1 MKSTKKYLIT
11 VNCLT
16 LFVAAFICLPVAAAG
31 EEPAAKAAVKSPGK
45 TVKRGFQ
52 PSIKLGIESIQFE
65 TGWLPEA
72 PEASGYHTLSLSPYV
87 LWQPSRE
94 WEFRGGVRLDSM
106 AQAGKVDHSETLVD
120 YTDTYVR
127 YRSGDTRITLGA
139 QTILWG
145 RVDEIA
151 PSDRTSRADLTRF
164 MLDDLPKRRRAQLA
178 ARLEQNWGE
187 TKLDLVWLPV
197 FRSAQMPD
205 EASIWSPIN
214 KATGRIIGIA
224 PSPLIYAAVAT
235 AQIRDD
241 EHGSGGGGARL
252 KHTGQAFDLG
262 LTLSRTRHSLP
273 YYEIIPAGPVT
284 RFVGRHP
291 FSNQLGADMELVA
304 GGLVWRMEAA
314 WNSDI
319 PVTRNTLAFDTVPSF
334 EWVGGLE
341 FFPGGKDTRV
351 NLQLAARK
359 LITNK
364 TILDVGEYYGL
375 NGEVETEFGNGRWK
389 AGARFATGLNKH
401 DVYINPSI
409 KFVGWE
415 PHELYFSLHYF
426 DGSNDTLGGFH
437 QDHGLISIGLKTRF

>member
-1 MKSTKKYLIT
+1 MKITKKHSIISLA
-11 VNCLT
+11 
-16 LFVAAFICLPVAAAG
+16 LFTALFISLPGMADD
-31 EEPAAKAAVKSPGK
+31 EESTAKATAKSSAKK
-45 TVKRGFQ
+45 TKRGFQ
-52 PSIKLGIESIQFE
+52 PSVKLGIEDIQLE
-65 TGWLPEA
+65 TGWLPDA
-72 PEASGYHTLSLSPYV
+72 PEANGHHTLSLSPYV

-94 WEFRGGVRLDSM
+94 WEFRGGIRLDAM
-106 AQAGKVDHSETLVD
+106 AQTGKVDHNEALVD

-127 YRSGDTRITLGA
+127 YRAADTRITLGA

-151 PSDRTSRADLTRF
+151 PTDRVSRADLTRF
-164 MLDDLPKRRRAQLA
+164 ILDDLPERRRSQLA

-197 FRSAQMPD
+197 FRAAQMPD
-205 EASIWSPIN
+205 LDSVWSPIN
-214 KATGRIIGIA
+214 RTTGRIIGIA
-224 PSPLIYAAVAT
+224 PSPVISGAIAT
-235 AQIRDD
+235 SRIEDD

-252 KHTGQAFDLG
+252 KQTGESFDFG

-291 FSNQLGADMELVA
+291 FSNQLGLDVELTT
-304 GGLVWRMEAA
+304 GDLVWRMETVY
-314 WNSDI
+314 NSDI
-319 PVTRNTLAFDTVPSF
+319 PVTLNTLSFDTVKSF

-341 FFPGGKDTRV
+341 FFPGGKDTRI

-359 LITNK
+359 LLTDK
-364 TILDVGEYYGL
+364 PILDIGEYYGL
-375 NGEVETEFGNGRWK
+375 NGEIETEFGNGRWK

-401 DVYINPSI
+401 DVYLNPSI

-415 PHELYFSLHYF
+415 PHELYLALHYF
-426 DGSNDTLGGFH
+426 EGSDNTLGGFH
-437 QDHGLISIGLKTRF
+437 QDHSLVSVGLKTRF

>member
-1 MKSTKKYLIT
+1 MKISKKYSIISLALFT
-11 VNCLT
+11 T
-16 LFVAAFICLPVAAAG
+16 LFISLPGFAVDEEPVA
-31 EEPAAKAAVKSPGK
+31 KK
-45 TVKRGFQ
+45 TVKTSAKKTTRGFQ
-52 PSIKLGIESIQFE
+52 PSVKLGVEDIQLE
-65 TGWLPEA
+65 AGWLPDA
-72 PEASGYHTLSLSPYV
+72 PEANGYHTLSLSPYV

-94 WEFRGGVRLDSM
+94 WELRGGFRLDAM
-106 AQAGKVDHSETLVD
+106 AQTGKVDHDETLLD

-127 YRSGDTRITLGA
+127 YRSGDTRFTLGA

-151 PSDRTSRADLTRF
+151 PSDRMSRADLTRF
-164 MLDDLPKRRRAQLA
+164 ILDDLPERRRAQLA

-197 FRSAQMPD
+197 FRGAQMPD

-214 KATGRIIGIA
+214 KSTRRIVGIA
-224 PSPLIYAAVAT
+224 PSAVISGAIAT
-235 AQIRDD
+235 AQIEDD

-252 KHTGQAFDLG
+252 KHTGETIDFG
-262 LTLSRTRHSLP
+262 LSLSRTRHSLP

-291 FSNQLGADMELVA
+291 FSNQLGVDVELAA
-304 GGLVWRMEAA
+304 GDLIWRMEAA
-314 WNSDI
+314 YNSDI
-319 PVTRNTLAFDTVPSF
+319 PVTLNTLAFDTVKSF

-351 NLQLAARK
+351 NLQLAARQ
-359 LITNK
+359 LMTNK
-364 TILDVGEYYGL
+364 AILDVGEYYGL
-375 NGEVETEFGNGRWK
+375 NGEIETEFGNGRWK

-401 DVYINPSI
+401 DVYLNPSI

-415 PHELYFSLHYF
+415 PHELYLALHYF
-426 DGSNDTLGGFH
+426 NGSDDTLGGFH
-437 QDHGLISIGLKTRF
+437 QDHNLITVGLKSRF